1 MLLSKFYIIESLT
14 AHGVQSWTFDNDDSD
29 IGTAIST
36 SRPNIEPHFI
46 IISRIVKMKRSPL
59 MVNHTISHW
68 WYHAVKDS
76 LDNWRSLGHHLFI
89 PGWVSDSILHCF
101 RSGNMLKVRICK
113 KWISYTELANFMED
127 EQKRQERKVVV
138 YWELFV
144 IKQKAA
150 SLGRTKSKLQ
160 IYAAWP
166 PQQSV
171 IETKH
176 LNNTWI

>member
-1 MLLSKFYIIESLT
+1 
-14 AHGVQSWTFDNDDSD
+14 
-29 IGTAIST
+29 
-36 SRPNIEPHFI
+36 
-46 IISRIVKMKRSPL
+46 
-59 MVNHTISHW
+59 
-68 WYHAVKDS
+68 
-76 LDNWRSLGHHLFI
+76 
-89 PGWVSDSILHCF
+89 
-101 RSGNMLKVRICK
+101 
-113 KWISYTELANFMED
+113 MED

-144 IKQKAA
+144 IKQKDA

-176 LNNTWI
+176 LNNTWIQMFMLSRESYLVPIVYSCYSNSWVS